1 MSGGGNNGGEFGATR
16 RHIRDHAG
24 EIARETVEILGIHCG
39 VDALNLRMSDQN
51 PERTPLPLMCSNQLP
66 IIMNGRTGT
75 EAANKAE
82 TTTWFADH
90 THDSGTLPTWSLN
103 AWRDEIAPYQRS
115 RFGIGGRCGTS
126 CTKR

>member
-1 MSGGGNNGGEFGATR
+1 
-16 RHIRDHAG
+16 
-24 EIARETVEILGIHCG
+24 
-39 VDALNLRMSDQN
+39 MSDQN
-51 PERTPLPLMCSNQLP
+51 SQRPPLPLVCSDELP
-66 IIMNGRTGT
+66 IIMNGRAGT

-82 TTTWFADH
+82 TTTWFANH

-103 AWRDEIAPYQRS
+103 AWRDEIALYQRS